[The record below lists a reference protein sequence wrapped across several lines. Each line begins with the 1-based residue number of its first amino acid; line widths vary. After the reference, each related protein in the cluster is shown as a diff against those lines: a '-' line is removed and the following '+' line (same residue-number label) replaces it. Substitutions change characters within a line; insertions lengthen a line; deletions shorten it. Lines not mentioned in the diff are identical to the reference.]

1 MLTRHR
7 LIAAT
12 LLCGFAVAVVACTT
26 EVIEKQADPPP
37 GSDGTTT
44 TAKDGTV
51 PAGQSSIAENV
62 TVDKISLY
70 QGVEVRLVKDG
81 AEVDKRNAPIITNR
95 PALVRVAAKKD
106 PSVRVGKITAKLHV
120 KIDGEETVLSDG
132 PKSLTTFDDTSLD
145 TTFNF
150 QLDAE
155 QMTSDMDLSV
165 ELIGSAASDKVTFP
179 ADDTAISLDAQN
191 AAKLRVELIPVKY
204 EADGSNRLPDLGDS
218 SVKRYHDA
226 LYQMYPV
233 SEVEVTQHAT
243 LPWEVPID
251 PTGEGW
257 DQLLNAVMNMRQDE
271 AVDPDVYYIGVFNPA
286 ANIREYCGHGG
297 CVIGIAPAAG
307 FSNPASLDTQMALRS
322 ALVVGYQTDHS
333 GGTIS
338 QELAHAMGRLHAPCG
353 NPAAIDKKY
362 PYKDAALGSTGWDPI
377 GKQLVSS
384 DDHSDFMSYC
394 SPVWVSDYTYKA
406 IFDRMTKVS
415 ATLGQTQKYVS
426 STTPKEIAKLPA
438 LTKEQIAWT
447 IQQP

>member
-1 MLTRHR
+1 
-7 LIAAT
+7 
-12 LLCGFAVAVVACTT
+12 V
-26 EVIEKQADPPP
+26 Q
-37 GSDGTTT
+37 
-44 TAKDGTV
+44 
-51 PAGQSSIAENV
+51 
-62 TVDKISLY
+62 
-70 QGVEVRLVKDG
+70 
-81 AEVDKRNAPIITNR
+81 
-95 PALVRVAAKKD
+95 
-106 PSVRVGKITAKLHV
+106 
-120 KIDGEETVLSDG
+120 
-132 PKSLTTFDDTSLD
+132 
-145 TTFNF
+145 
-150 QLDAE
+150 
-155 QMTSDMDLSV
+155 
-165 ELIGSAASDKVTFP
+165 
-179 ADDTAISLDAQN
+179 
-191 AAKLRVELIPVKY
+191 Y
-204 EADGSNRLPDLGDS
+204 EADGSNRLPDLSDS

-233 SEVEVTQHAT
+233 SEVEVTQHAK

-257 DQLLNAVMNMRQDE
+257 DQLLNAVMTMRQDE

-297 CVIGIAPAAG
+297 CVLGIAPAAG
-307 FSNPASLDTQMALRS
+307 FSNPGALDTEMALRS

>member
-1 MLTRHR
+1 MHTRQR
-7 LIAAT
+7 TFLAT
-12 LLCGFAVAVVACTT
+12 VLLSTVVACTT
-26 EVIEKQADPPP
+26 EVIEKQADPNAP
-37 GSDGTTT
+37 GATNPDGTT
-44 TAKDGTV
+44 TAKDGTL
-51 PAGQSSIAENV
+51 PAGQSAIADNV
-62 TVDKISLY
+62 TVDKVSLY

-81 AEVDKRNAPIITNR
+81 AAVETRNAPIITNR
-95 PALVRVAAKKD
+95 PALVRVYAKKD
-106 PSVRVGKITAKLHV
+106 ASVRVGKITAKLHV
-120 KIDGEETVLSDG
+120 KIDGEEKVLTDG
-132 PKSLTTFDDTSLD
+132 PKSITTFDDTSLD

-150 QLDAE
+150 NLDAE
-155 QMTSDMDLSV
+155 QMTSDMELSV
-165 ELIGSAASDKVTFP
+165 ELVGSTAKDTVAFP
-179 ADDTAISLDAQN
+179 ADNTTLSLDAKD
-191 AAKLRVELIPVKY
+191 AAKLRVQLIPVKY
-204 EADGSNRLPDLGDS
+204 EADGSNRLPDLSDS
-218 SVKRYHDA
+218 AVKRYHDA

-243 LPWEVPID
+243 LAWEVPID
-251 PTGEGW
+251 PTGSGW

-271 AVDPDVYYIGVFNPA
+271 DVDPDVYYVGVFNPA

-297 CVIGIAPAAG
+297 CVLGIAPAAG
-307 FSNPASLDTQMALRS
+307 FSNPASLDTEMALRS

-377 GKQLVSS
+377 AKTLVSS

-406 IFDRMTKVS
+406 IFDRMTKVR
-415 ATLGQTQKYVS
+415 ATLGTKNVA
-426 STTPKEIAKLPA
+426 STTPKAVGSLPS
-438 LTKEQIAWT
+438 LSKEQIAWT